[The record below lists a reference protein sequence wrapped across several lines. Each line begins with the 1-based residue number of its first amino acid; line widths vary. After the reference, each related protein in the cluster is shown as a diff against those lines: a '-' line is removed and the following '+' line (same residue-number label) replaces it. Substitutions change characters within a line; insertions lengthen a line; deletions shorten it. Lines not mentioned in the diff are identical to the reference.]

1 MKIDVKNP
9 NFIRWAL
16 TVLVVVTVVPMY
28 FLSTSYPFT
37 YASRRQTI
45 AQLDER
51 HQQLSQELERAR
63 LLVRNLERVEQEYA
77 ILHEQWKV
85 AATLLPD
92 ENEMPDLLR
101 KVTAAGQ
108 QSGVEFEIFRP
119 KPIVNQGFYS
129 DNPVEVR
136 VNGGYHQTGVF
147 LSRLANLN
155 RIVNVSGLKL
165 QGVDNQQDSPYTV
178 RTDMLLTAYTQGP
191 GNALPSAADAGATRA
206 LQANAA
212 AGADAKSP
220 ANAAASPAA
229 AAVKNV
235 TGGKANEIAQ
245 AAKATDTKGGR

>member
-9 NFIRWAL
+9 NLISWAL
-16 TVLVVVTVVPMY
+16 TVVVVGTVVPMY
-28 FLSTSYPFT
+28 FLSSSYPFT
-37 YASRRQTI
+37 YASRKATI
-45 AQLDER
+45 AQLDDR
-51 HQQLSQELERAR
+51 HQKLSAELERAR

-77 ILHEQWKV
+77 ILHDQWKV

-108 QSGVEFEIFRP
+108 QSGIEFEIFRP

-155 RIVNVSGLKL
+155 RIVNVSGLKM
-165 QGVDNQQDSPYTV
+165 QGVDNQKDSPYTV

-191 GNALPSAADAGATRA
+191 GNTGPAGAADAGGTRA
-206 LQANAA
+206 LQAKAAA
-212 AGADAKSP
+212 AGGSQATP
-220 ANAAASPAA
+220 AGS
-229 AAVKNV
+229 AVKAV
-235 TGGKANEIAQ
+235 TGGKAKDVAD
-245 AAKATDTKGGR
+245 AAAATGTKGGH

>member
-16 TVLVVVTVVPMY
+16 TVLVVAAVVPTY
-28 FLSTSYPFT
+28 FLSSSYPFT
-37 YASRRQTI
+37 YASRSQTI
-45 AQLDER
+45 GQLDER

-77 ILHEQWKV
+77 ILHDQWKV

-119 KPIVNQGFYS
+119 GAVVNQGFYS

-136 VNGGYHQTGVF
+136 INGGYHQTGVF

-155 RIVNVSGLKL
+155 RIVNVSKLKMH
-165 QGVDNQQDSPYTV
+165 GVDDQKDKDAAYSV
-178 RTDMLLTAYTQGP
+178 RTDLMLTAYTQGP
-191 GNALPSAADAGATRA
+191 GNTQSAATADVGAARTITA
-206 LQANAA
+206 KVTGSGGAAKVSATNASAPNASATKASA
-212 AGADAKSP
+212 AGAP
-220 ANAAASPAA
+220 V
-229 AAVKNV
+229 AV
-235 TGGKANEIAQ
+235 
-245 AAKATDTKGGR
+245 ATEKQGGR